1 MEWFTEHLWQTWL
14 GIAIVL
20 GMAEMFSLD
29 LILAM
34 LAAGAVVGML
44 AAVLA
49 LPFAAQVLLG
59 AAASVAML
67 ALVRPSLVKRLH
79 AGPDF
84 QVGHQKLIGQRAQVT
99 LAITGKEAG
108 RIRIAGEDW
117 SAQPYDESLVI
128 EPGQTVEIFEIRG
141 ATALVHPVAE
151 LE

>member
-49 LPFAAQVLLG
+49 LPLSAQVLLG
-59 AAASVAML
+59 AA
-67 ALVRPSLVKRLH
+67 
-79 AGPDF
+79 
-84 QVGHQKLIGQRAQVT
+84 
-99 LAITGKEAG
+99 
-108 RIRIAGEDW
+108 W
-117 SAQPYDESLVI
+117 C
-128 EPGQTVEIFEIRG
+128 
-141 ATALVHPVAE
+141 
-151 LE
+151 